1 MITSNNVIFTVKN
14 YIGTTAETEPEWTYT
29 KTLNGEEVTYSYNN
43 VVDNDI
49 LWTKTT
55 NTSTKVWTPNTRMTK
70 GDIISTDGGYYTF
83 SSIMGTSGKY
93 NKKKGIY
100 EPPNWNGIN
109 GGVVIDNNITWQKL
123 EKTTKIQ

>member
-1 MITSNNVIFTVKN
+1 
-14 YIGTTAETEPEWTYT
+14 
-29 KTLNGEEVTYSYNN
+29 
-43 VVDNDI
+43 
-49 LWTKTT
+49 
-55 NTSTKVWTPNTRMTK
+55 MTK
-70 GDIISTDGGYYTF
+70 GDIISTEGGYYTF

-123 EKTTKIQ
+123 EKTTKVQLDWKEYLELDYSIEEIY